1 MLRVTQFF
9 TCNLLGCSFCEF
21 TILLIAINYKSL
33 IVNCLNL
40 YGVVKH
46 NLTQMNIENAVLGTA
61 KELAILAQAVSIL
74 DATGENICVVENGA
88 NVRSIDLTL
97 VVFID
102 DTGQGSL
109 CDIRILQLGNY

>member
-9 TCNLLGCSFCEF
+9 TGNLLGCSFREF
-21 TILLIAINYKSL
+21 TILLIAINNKSL

-46 NLTQMNIENAVLGTA
+46 NFTRMNIESAVLGTA
-61 KELAILAQAVSIL
+61 KELAILAQAVCIL
-74 DATGENICVVENGA
+74 DATGENICVVENSA

-102 DTGQGSL
+102 DASQGLLGDRS
-109 CDIRILQLGNY
+109 ILQLGNY

>member
-1 MLRVTQFF
+1 
-9 TCNLLGCSFCEF
+9 
-21 TILLIAINYKSL
+21 
-33 IVNCLNL
+33 
-40 YGVVKH
+40 
-46 NLTQMNIENAVLGTA
+46 MNIESAVLGTA

-102 DTGQGSL
+102 DAGQGSL